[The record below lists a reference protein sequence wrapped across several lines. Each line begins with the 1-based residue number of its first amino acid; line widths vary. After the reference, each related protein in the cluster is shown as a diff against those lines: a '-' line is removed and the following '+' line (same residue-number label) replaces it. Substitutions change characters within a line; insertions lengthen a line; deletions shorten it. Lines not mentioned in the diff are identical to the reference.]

1 MVWRCGPMYDIVGL
15 SLSMSVLLFVS
26 ILQSRPKATRDTMVH
41 LWWSATFDVQSFF
54 DATATL
60 TFNMTCSAHEVR

>member
-1 MVWRCGPMYDIVGL
+1 
-15 SLSMSVLLFVS
+15 MSVLLFVS